1 MKQTERGGDR
11 SALRKAR
18 KMVYDD
24 KLACKGRWSME
35 TVKTAMFETLI
46 ESAVPDG
53 EGGFTFTLEGKTYKI
68 KDTLEISKIAQEH
81 GYIIIY

>member
-1 MKQTERGGDR
+1 
-11 SALRKAR
+11 
-18 KMVYDD
+18 
-24 KLACKGRWSME
+24 ME

-53 EGGFTFTLEGKTYKI
+53 EGGFTFALEGKTYSI